1 MARQHVT
8 DGKPE
13 DLVPIQVKMPLWLK
27 KKALAR
33 AKEKAQDLSAYIKAL
48 IVADAG
54 ER

>member
-1 MARQHVT
+1 MGRQHVT
-8 DGKPE
+8 EGKPD

-33 AKEKAQDLSAYIKAL
+33 AKERAQDLSAYVKAL
-48 IVADAG
+48 IIADAG